1 MAKKDVGVII
11 QFDDVDYSDEERDL
25 LWGQFFML
33 LAETAQE
40 VKEKKNA
47 ECVKFPDGRKR
58 KTKEVAC

>member
-11 QFDDVDYSDEERDL
+11 QFDDVDYTDEERDL

-40 VKEKKNA
+40 IKEKKNA
-47 ECVKFPDGRKR
+47 ELRCKR
-58 KTKEVAC
+58 HFAGALRPSEN

>member
-11 QFDDVDYSDEERDL
+11 QFDDVDYTDEERDL

-40 VKEKKNA
+40 VKEKKNDRGN
-47 ECVKFPDGRKR
+47 KKQ
-58 KTKEVAC
+58 KKHQKI